1 MYYRL
6 VCVERFFQESI
17 SIILFLSISSL
28 SVCFFLVPLP
38 FFLYLSEVSDLS
50 RMENSVPQQ
59 LV

>member
-28 SVCFFLVPLP
+28 SVCFFLVLLP